1 MKASSDELKVFV
13 SVVESGSFSRA
24 AEQMQMANS
33 AVSRTIK
40 KLEGKL
46 GIALLTRTTR
56 QLALTQE
63 GERYFRH
70 VQRFLQEMTS
80 AESELIESL
89 QAPNGLLRV
98 DAATPVI
105 LHLLMPMI
113 KPFRARYPEITISLI
128 SSESFINLIERKVDV
143 AIRAGNLTDSTL
155 RARLLFNSFRKL
167 VASPGYLAEYGIP
180 KTVAEL
186 AQHHCLG
193 FADPSRLNRWPVSQ
207 ENGEPYDIRW
217 EISSN
222 SGETIKQLCLN
233 GNGIACLSDYMIDRE
248 IAEGKLIEVLAEQ
261 RLPVEMPFNAVY
273 YSDTGV
279 SQRVRAFIDFLSEY
293 TADQPWQIEDRSTA
307 ELP

>member
-1 MKASSDELKVFV
+1 MKASSDELQVFV

-24 AEQMQMANS
+24 AEQLQMANS

-40 KLEGKL
+40 KLENKL

-70 VQRFLQEMTS
+70 VQRFLQEMTT
-80 AESELIESL
+80 AENDLIES
-89 QAPNGLLRV
+89 QQEPKGLLRV

-113 KPFRARYPEITISLI
+113 KPFRLRYPGITLSLI

-155 RARLLFNSFRKL
+155 RARLLFNSFRRI
-167 VASPGYLAEYGIP
+167 VASPAYLREHGIP
-180 KTVAEL
+180 QQVADL
-186 AQHHCLG
+186 NNHPCLG
-193 FADPSRLNRWPVSQ
+193 FDDSPRLNRWPVSR
-207 ENGEPYDIRW
+207 ENGERYDINW
-217 EISSN
+217 TLSSN
-222 SGETIKQLCLN
+222 SGETIKQLCLT
-233 GNGIACLSDYMIDRE
+233 GNGLACLSDYMIDRE
-248 IAEGKLIEVLAEQ
+248 IAEGKLVEVLADQ

-279 SQRVRAFIDFLSEY
+279 SQRVRAFIDFVSEW
-293 TADQPWQIEDRSTA
+293 TAEQPWRS
-307 ELP
+307 

>member
-248 IAEGKLIEVLAEQ
+248 IAEGKLIEVLAER

>member
-207 ENGEPYDIRW
+207 ENGEPYDSRW

>member
-113 KPFRARYPEITISLI
+113 KPFRAHYPEITISLI

-167 VASPGYLAEYGIP
+167 VASPGYLAEYDIP